1 MHQESTLGEKGF
13 LRFESDPQQPMLEV
27 ARGLGELFEAENIAS
42 VQTLVPKMKADEQDN
57 TYSGN
62 FGLDV
67 FPFHTDLAHWYVPP
81 RYILLRCVN
90 PAEHVATKLID
101 RQSILDEQ
109 MRDLINRAHFRSRK
123 RLDRKTCLLKILHS
137 NLFRWDSL
145 YITPANKA
153 GIELKNIIDER
164 IQIVKPK
171 EIFLDKCGDCILVDN
186 WRMLHGRGSINNGSM
201 HRKIQRVYFKEVRF

>member
-1 MHQESTLGEKGF
+1 MNQESVLGGKGF
-13 LRFESDPQQPMLEV
+13 LRFESNPQQPMLEL
-27 ARGLGELFEAENIAS
+27 ARSLGELFEAENIAN
-42 VQTLVPKMKADEQDN
+42 VQTLVPKMKIDEQDN

-101 RQSILDEQ
+101 SQSILDEQ
-109 MRDLINRAHFRSRK
+109 VRDLINRAHFRSRK
-123 RLDRKTCLLKILHS
+123 RLDRKISLLKILHN

-153 GIELKNIIDER
+153 GKELKNIIDER
-164 IQIVKPK
+164 IHIIKPK
-171 EIFLDKCGDCILVDN
+171 EIFLDKCGDSILVDN

>member
-1 MHQESTLGEKGF
+1 MHQESVLGDKGF

-27 ARGLGELFEAENIAS
+27 AHGLGELFESENIAS
-42 VQTLVPKMKADEQDN
+42 VQTLVPKVKIDEQDN

-62 FGLDV
+62 FGLDE

-81 RYILLRCVN
+81 RYILLRCIN

-123 RLDRKTCLLKILHS
+123 RLDRKTSLLKILHN

-164 IQIVKPK
+164 IHIVKPK

-186 WRMLHGRGSINNGSM
+186 WRMLHGRGSIRNDSM

>member
-1 MHQESTLGEKGF
+1 MHQESVLGDKGF
-13 LRFESDPQQPMLEV
+13 LRFKSDPQKPMLSV
-27 ARGLGELFEAENIAS
+27 ARGIGELYEAENIAS
-42 VQTLVPKMKADEQDN
+42 VQTLIPKMKINEQDN

-81 RYILLRCVN
+81 RYILLRCVS

-109 MRDLINRAHFRSRK
+109 MSDLINRAHFRSRK
-123 RLDRKTCLLKILHS
+123 RLDRKTNLLKILHN

-153 GIELKNIIDER
+153 GIELKNIVDER
-164 IQIVKPK
+164 IHIVKPK
-171 EIFLDKCGDCILVDN
+171 EIFLDKCGDCILIDN
-186 WRMLHGRGSINNGSM
+186 WRMLHGRGSINNSSM